1 MGCNLNIDVFERQSN
16 DWYGEGD
23 DMIFIDGDELPTLNG
38 TGTEDYFNTAFGPSQ
53 NSARPIMVSQML
65 AGMGAMISVWRE
77 KLYVSPAYQDPIY
90 FQKSIRVTI
99 EHGHSNMLAN
109 DYSAPHTGI
118 RANRTGPSV

>member
-38 TGTEDYFNTAFGPSQ
+38 TGTGRTVSTQPLVPSQ

-65 AGMGAMISVWRE
+65 AGMGA
-77 KLYVSPAYQDPIY
+77 
-90 FQKSIRVTI
+90 
-99 EHGHSNMLAN
+99 
-109 DYSAPHTGI
+109 
-118 RANRTGPSV
+118 